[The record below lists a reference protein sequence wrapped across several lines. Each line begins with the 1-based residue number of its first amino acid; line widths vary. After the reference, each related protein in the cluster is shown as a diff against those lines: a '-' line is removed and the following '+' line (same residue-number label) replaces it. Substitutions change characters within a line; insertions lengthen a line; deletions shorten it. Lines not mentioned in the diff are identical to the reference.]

1 MANPYIFWVVY
12 LLIPTSNHNKG
23 SINLVGAT
31 LYIFWFLHQTTTASV
46 VRDDGGTLY
55 IFWFLHQTTTEALP
69 YISPVSCI
77 SFDSYIKPQR
87 KVQRVPITEVVYLLI
102 PTSNHNSIWGNT
114 KNTHVVYLLIPTS
127 NHNHIG
133 IKAIR
138 PMVVYLLIPT
148 SNHNQANDDLYVKQV
163 VYLLIPTSNHNLWVC
178 LVLCTLVVYLLI
190 PTSNHNSVI
199 NNDRGKRLYIFWFLH
214 QTTTLRVQR
223 YGIPA
228 LYIFWFLHQ
237 TTTGGSIVT
246 EGDRLYIFWFLHQTT
261 TILIILQQ

>member
-1 MANPYIFWVVY
+1 MLLSFPFFFWKDWRPWRTRLFLAYVPRYPDTAPAPPIPFSLYNISFDSYIKPQRFRPCLGSRNVVY
-12 LLIPTSNHNKG
+12 LLIPTSNHNGWKWHFVFA
-23 SINLVGAT
+23 S
-31 LYIFWFLHQTTTASV
+31 LYIFWFLHQTTTTSHLS
-46 VRDDGGTLY
+46 R
-55 IFWFLHQTTTEALP
+55 FLDC
-69 YISPVSCI
+69 CI
-77 SFDSYIKPQR
+77 SFDFYIKPQR
-87 KVQRVPITEVVYLLI
+87 
-102 PTSNHNSIWGNT
+102 NT
-114 KNTHVVYLLIPTS
+114 PVTIEQ
-127 NHNHIG
+127 
-133 IKAIR
+133 
-138 PMVVYLLIPT
+138 MVVYLLIPT
-148 SNHNQANDDLYVKQV
+148 SNYNPRTIMVVVTSV
-163 VYLLIPTSNHNLWVC
+163 VYLLIPTSNHNLTVQVVE
-178 LVLCTLVVYLLI
+178 LGRVVYLLI